1 MSDVRTAPLGTWSPT
16 LDAPR
21 EAAPAMMTTP
31 APSTPTP
38 DAEAPAAPTAQVP
51 QTTELAAHL
60 AARLCHDFISPASAI
75 MSGVDLLSDP
85 TAQDMR
91 DDALNLISA
100 SARKLTDMLAFA
112 RVAFGASATAE
123 TFDCELLKTLTEG
136 VFAHVRPNLSWQV
149 SLPTLQKPAA
159 RAILNMSQI
168 AASALPTGGVA
179 EAQAYNDETHT
190 HIALDARGLRA
201 RLRPEVVDGLRGLPL
216 AEGLGGHWVQAY
228 YLHALVTA
236 AGGRCDVTISEERVL
251 LRADLPR

>member
-16 LDAPR
+16 LDAPKA
-21 EAAPAMMTTP
+21 AAPAMMTS
-31 APSTPTP
+31 APP
-38 DAEAPAAPTAQVP
+38 AEAPPATPPAIP

-123 TFDCELLKTLTEG
+123 TFDCEALKTLTEG

-149 SLPTLQKPAA
+149 SLPTLPKPRSPHPPCRPAA
-159 RAILNMSQI
+159 SPRRRPSMMRHTP
-168 AASALPTGGVA
+168 ASPSM
-179 EAQAYNDETHT
+179 
-190 HIALDARGLRA
+190 RGA
-201 RLRPEVVDGLRGLPL
+201 CAPGC
-216 AEGLGGHWVQAY
+216 A
-228 YLHALVTA
+228 
-236 AGGRCDVTISEERVL
+236 
-251 LRADLPR
+251 PR